1 MPVIMAEIGWVAMG
15 IVDTLMVGRLGAD
28 AIGAVGLASM
38 LFFAISVFA
47 MGLML
52 GLDPLIAHAFG
63 AGRIDECH
71 HWLVQGLWLGV
82 IVAAP
87 SMLVVWA
94 LDWSL
99 AAWGLPAGVLAL
111 SRPYLAILD
120 WSLPLLLCYVA
131 ARRYLQAMEL
141 VRPITIALVAANVVN
156 AAGNWVLIFGHL
168 GMPALGVRGSAF
180 STVAARLF
188 LAAALLATIVRNE
201 RRVKPRLRETSMRID
216 LGRLKRLLAI
226 GLPAAGQTV
235 LEVGVFA
242 AATALAGRVSA
253 QALAA
258 HQIALNFAALTFM
271 VPFGLASAAAVRVG
285 HAVGRRD
292 RRGAAAAGWMAIAL
306 GVFFMSAA
314 AVVFLT

>member
-1 MPVIMAEIGWVAMG
+1 MLAVPVIMAEIGWVAMG

-38 LFFAISVFA
+38 LFFAVSVFA

-63 AGRIDECH
+63 AGRIEACH

-82 IVAAP
+82 IVAVP

-99 AAWGLPAGVLAL
+99 AAWGLPPGVLAL

-141 VRPITIALVAANVVN
+141 VRPVTIALVAANVVN
-156 AAGNWVLIFGHL
+156 AAGNWMLIFGHL

-201 RRVKPRLRETSMRID
+201 RRVKPRLRDMSMRID
-216 LGRLKRLLAI
+216 PARRKHLLTI
-226 GLPAAGQTV
+226 GLPAAGPTV
-235 LEVGVFA
+235 LEVGVFP
-242 AATALAGRVSA
+242 AATALAGRLSA
-253 QALAA
+253 QAL
-258 HQIALNFAALTFM
+258 
-271 VPFGLASAAAVRVG
+271 
-285 HAVGRRD
+285 
-292 RRGAAAAGWMAIAL
+292 
-306 GVFFMSAA
+306 
-314 AVVFLT
+314 